1 MSGAELNG
9 IKVTRVIFELV
20 QDGNTLGTTSDWEEL
35 KIVCEYQLAGEDPF
49 FTIASEKGWSVNGA
63 KELSAIIEILEKRV
77 KEIEADLDDINI
89 DEKVAVKL
97 ITEAEENDK
106 GKQS

>member
-9 IKVTRVIFELV
+9 IKVAKVTFELV

-35 KIVCEYQLAGEDPF
+35 KIVCEYQLPGEDPF
-49 FTIASEKGWSVNGA
+49 FTIASDKGWSINGA
-63 KELSAIIEILEKRV
+63 RELSAVIDILEKRV

-89 DEKVAVKL
+89 DEKVAARL

-106 GKQS
+106 SKQS